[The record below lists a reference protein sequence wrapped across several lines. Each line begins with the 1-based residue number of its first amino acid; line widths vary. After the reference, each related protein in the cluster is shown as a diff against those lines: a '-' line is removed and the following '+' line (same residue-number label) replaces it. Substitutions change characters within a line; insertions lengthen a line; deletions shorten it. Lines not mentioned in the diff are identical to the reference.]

1 MDQYVYYTNPLGRLL
16 LSRDFRETKKWMK
29 LERSCSNLIS
39 FAYIYAQIGAQ
50 IGIPAPLDHPRIV
63 STFYQKRTIE
73 VSLLMHVKLFQEE
86 I

>member
-1 MDQYVYYTNPLGRLL
+1 MDQCVYYTNPLGRLL
-16 LSRDFRETKKWMK
+16 LSRDFQETKKWMK

-39 FAYIYAQIGAQ
+39 FAYIYAQIG
-50 IGIPAPLDHPRIV
+50 IPAPLDHPQIV

-73 VSLLMHVKLFQEE
+73 VSLIMHVKLFQEE